1 MSCGIHH
8 IRNFISYSVDANK
21 QWMEMKKKKK
31 YSEAGK
37 GDKSRVKDKKKYDKN
52 YDRIFKPK
60 MSDFPIPTTK
70 VIKSKKRKS
79 RQQEKI
85 DLKKEIA

>member
-1 MSCGIHH
+1 MKK
-8 IRNFISYSVDANK
+8 R
-21 QWMEMKKKKK
+21 KKKKP
-31 YSEAGK
+31 Y
-37 GDKSRVKDKKKYDKN
+37 
-52 YDRIFKPK
+52 KPK

-70 VIKSKKRKS
+70 VHKDKKRKS

>member
-1 MSCGIHH
+1 MTKKQTT
-8 IRNFISYSVDANK
+8 YSN
-21 QWMEMKKKKK
+21 
-31 YSEAGK
+31 AGK

-79 RQQEKI
+79 RQQEKVSLRKDI
-85 DLKKEIA
+85 ELEKF

>member
-1 MSCGIHH
+1 M
-8 IRNFISYSVDANK
+8 
-21 QWMEMKKKKK
+21 KKK

-79 RQQEKI
+79 RQQEKVSLRKDI
-85 DLKKEIA
+85 ELEKF

>member
-1 MSCGIHH
+1 MRR
-8 IRNFISYSVDANK
+8 IRRKRRRK
-21 QWMEMKKKKK
+21 QEI
-31 YSEAGK
+31 
-37 GDKSRVKDKKKYDKN
+37 N
-52 YDRIFKPK
+52 KPK

-70 VIKSKKRKS
+70 VHKSKKRKS

>member
-1 MSCGIHH
+1 
-8 IRNFISYSVDANK
+8 
-21 QWMEMKKKKK
+21 MKKKKL
-31 YSEAGK
+31 Y
-37 GDKSRVKDKKKYDKN
+37 
-52 YDRIFKPK
+52 KPK
-60 MSDFPIPTTK
+60 MSNFPIPTTK